1 MQSTSLLKHVRS
13 VIGFRLLEV
22 MLERDVDLLPYIGWD
37 GDASNLTLIK
47 QQLVDARISLE
58 CASIQGKKETV
69 ADIEKFCQKISY
81 RAGGDAKFGTM
92 MTIIRTYRYLLN
104 EYDKADE
111 LEDKM
116 RNGMFIDLEP
126 KYTYIE
132 FEK

>member
-1 MQSTSLLKHVRS
+1 
-13 VIGFRLLEV
+13 
-22 MLERDVDLLPYIGWD
+22 MLERDVDLLPYMGWV

-47 QQLVDARISLE
+47 QQLVDARITLE
-58 CASIQGKKETV
+58 CASIQGKKEIV
-69 ADIEKFCQKISY
+69 GDIEKLCQKISY
-81 RAGGDAKFGTM
+81 RTGDDAKFRTM
-92 MTIIRTYRYLLN
+92 MTIIRTYRYSLN